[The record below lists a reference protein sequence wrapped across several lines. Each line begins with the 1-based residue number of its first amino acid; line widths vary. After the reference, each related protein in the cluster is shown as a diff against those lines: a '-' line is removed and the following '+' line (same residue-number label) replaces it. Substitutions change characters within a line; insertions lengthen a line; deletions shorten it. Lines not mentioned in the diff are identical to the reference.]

1 MDILGLDKGKR
12 LRRQPGTPPKS
23 KLSLNLHTMPQ
34 TSTGHFK
41 KWLVLALLVFGL
53 FVIIALLVFA

>member
-1 MDILGLDKGKR
+1 MNSSGFDKGKL
-12 LRRQPGTPPKS
+12 LRRQSDRQPAS